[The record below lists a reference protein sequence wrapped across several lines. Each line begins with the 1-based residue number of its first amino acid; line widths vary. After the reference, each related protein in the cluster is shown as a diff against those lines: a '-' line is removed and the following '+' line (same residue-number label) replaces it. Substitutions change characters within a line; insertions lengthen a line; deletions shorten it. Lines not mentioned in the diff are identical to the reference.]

1 MCRESR
7 PVSRLPVWRRCR
19 LDFTVVE
26 KDGCADGVDGFATDD
41 PRDIDR
47 ITSLVQVLPTCAVVL
62 AVQLGHALASA
73 ASPSAIGVT
82 VPYTMPLSMPRA
94 ARTSCTPRRSPCAH
108 AHALQFLHTRD
119 RWPASLS
126 SDDILHVRNIIAVE
140 AAPCAVASRSPMHV
154 ASRSLTRNLGFVWL
168 CYQRAK

>member
-73 ASPSAIGVT
+73 ASPSA
-82 VPYTMPLSMPRA
+82 SQF
-94 ARTSCTPRRSPCAH
+94 RTPCRCRCLELHALPAHLGGRRVHTHMHFNSCTLAIGGQHHC
-108 AHALQFLHTRD
+108 
-119 RWPASLS
+119 PA
-126 SDDILHVRNIIAVE
+126 
-140 AAPCAVASRSPMHV
+140 M
-154 ASRSLTRNLGFVWL
+154 TFYTLGTS
-168 CYQRAK
+168 